1 MFPLHLHLLPGV
13 ERSIQP
19 LPVSSSDRPIPKP
32 DEPDGEARLVVR
44 ASQSPLRPSRW
55 EGRMARAALPR
66 HLRNN
71 DGLLRD
77 KRKPKRYSGAYDN
90 DAGTTVAGRWDGATA
105 ERAKV
110 DGLGELALLG
120 QLPGFELGSS
130 LGALGV
136 ADGAGVEEV
145 VDHLFRDARGM

>member
-1 MFPLHLHLLPGV
+1 MPAP
-13 ERSIQP
+13 P
-19 LPVSSSDRPIPKP
+19 W
-32 DEPDGEARLVVR
+32 
-44 ASQSPLRPSRW
+44 QSV
-55 EGRMARAALPR
+55 AQ
-66 HLRNN
+66 
-71 DGLLRD
+71 
-77 KRKPKRYSGAYDN
+77 RYSGVCDDCTGGPAPD
-90 DAGTTVAGRWDGATA
+90 TQGRWDGATA

-145 VDHLFRDARGM
+145 VDHLFRDARGMVSGR